1 MGGVPWDDQWQ
12 KQRGHRAPEKHSGG
26 GGSGGADSNK
36 GQQQNQVLPSSSG
49 ENETRSVE
57 KDLTVIGKHFL
68 MGGVIGGVAGGVF
81 GFSDVLMDSKK
92 MTGGKA
98 DIVKGSI
105 MRFGASLGTY
115 MSCYYGFKKT
125 LGLYNYFVPF
135 EWDRDGFNDVSS
147 AVVAFAPI
155 LAHAP
160 FRRYWK
166 HAAILLV
173 FDMWS
178 SRK

>member
-12 KQRGHRAPEKHSGG
+12 KQRGPRAQVANAHHSSGG
-26 GGSGGADSNK
+26 GGGGNEE
-36 GQQQNQVLPSSSG
+36 QQQHSSSSA

-57 KDLTVIGKHFL
+57 KDLTVIGKHFI

-135 EWDRDGFNDVSS
+135 EWDRDGFNDVSA
-147 AVVAFAPI
+147 AVVAFTPI